1 MTKQDFYSGLRWVRD
16 QLPARIATFWMIAA
30 FYALGFG
37 LVLAFLQIDAEFSR
51 PLAGGVV
58 PPEVTQHLAWAVRAF
73 SVIVGMAAMYCHVNE
88 MTRFR
93 NLLAWMGGIAAVLL
107 FLHALGISAKIMEGQ
122 YGRAAAIGQIETAT
136 TDTSATQVAV
146 LQKQIDDITAAKDAR
161 VDRLQRSIDGIV
173 NDGLNNDEL
182 ADDYRADQTAA
193 ENEASAE
200 IKPLREQITALT
212 TAAGATVVQ
221 ATEAKT
227 KVDSFNPLFTF
238 MARVASWTWNPAVM
252 PSETLQFGMGFG
264 FLTLFFGF
272 GEVLMM
278 ACFTIA
284 YGMQIVVARRRELG
298 ITESISP
305 DVPPGHVRM
314 EMTEEEW
321 SEYERAMEVH
331 RNIQTG
337 AKKGART
344 RRQGNKIEA
353 GDEYYRDKI
362 AGWMVAHNQGVP
374 TVTIAN
380 GSGLTVAQMRMT
392 YGPHMTPEEHD
403 ALFFTGEAAE
413 PAPEPEPE
421 PEPETPATDELDI
434 PPEPLDY
441 PVAPYEPANE
451 EDADKKDDAA

>member
-1 MTKQDFYSGLRWVRD
+1 
-16 QLPARIATFWMIAA
+16 MIAA

-73 SVIVGMAAMYCHVNE
+73 SVIVGMAAMYCHVHE

-136 TDTSATQVAV
+136 TDTSAAQIAI
-146 LQKQIDDITAAKDAR
+146 LQSQIDGIRADRDGQVT
-161 VDRLQRSIDGIV
+161 RLQDSINGIV
-173 NDGLNNDEL
+173 NDGLNNDHL
-182 ADDYRADQTAA
+182 ADAYRADQIAA
-193 ENEASAE
+193 EDDARER
-200 IKPLREQITALT
+200 IRPLEDQITALT

-403 ALFFTGEAAE
+403 ALFFTSEA

-441 PVAPYEPANE
+441 PVAPYEPPAN
-451 EDADKKDDAA
+451 DKPDDKEAA